1 MQQRLV
7 SKLHNHLQQFYP
19 ELLIGLEDR
28 GETNTYLNQKTNRV
42 ESLIQ
47 RLKATGTPNYII
59 EEECL
64 HTLTADLG
72 VSRYNYLQALLEQE
86 FETVYYRMWGTGTLH
101 YELINLIN
109 FCASIFE
116 SFDFCEANEDDRML
130 RYAIIGTVQEY
141 LDTLNQPHGL

>member
-109 FCASIFE
+109 FC
-116 SFDFCEANEDDRML
+116 EANEDDRML